1 MYHSKTL
8 AVCVLVILLL
18 PFHSAHALPDCDAWL
33 KNEVPVGPGK
43 FLVPTAGRLVTAD
56 MDQVTAAGVT
66 IEPSRRM
73 RAKDYPWEHE
83 IQIALPAS
91 YGKTDQP
98 FPVLWVTDGSLLFQ
112 LATALATAC
121 ARQHMPEMIVIGIGS
136 PPNATDETQMRRN
149 YDFSPTETAGFT
161 GFGSKAHEER
171 ERAGE
176 KKRQAEGQTAIDRFG
191 GAPRFL
197 PFVAAEVR
205 ERLSRDYRMANDH
218 TLFGH
223 SGGGLFC
230 AYALV
235 SQPTAFNRYICG
247 SAALAAGDYEV
258 FRIEERYAQQHK
270 DLRAAAFFGVGEQ
283 EVLDRNT
290 LGIFSSTARLPEILK
305 TRGYPSLAL
314 TFRAFEGENHVSV
327 IPPLLAEGLRSVWK
341 GDFGSD

>member
-1 MYHSKTL
+1 MHHSRSF
-8 AVCVLVILLL
+8 AALLL
-18 PFHSAHALPDCDAWL
+18 VVLLSPFRSANALPGCDAWL
-33 KNEVPVGPGK
+33 ENEVPIGPGK
-43 FLVPTAGRLVTAD
+43 FLVPTPGRLVTVD
-56 MDQVTAAGVT
+56 MNQVMAAGVT

-83 IQIALPAS
+83 IQVALPPS
-91 YGKTDQP
+91 YGKTNEP

-112 LATALATAC
+112 LATALVTAC
-121 ARQHMPEMIVIGIGS
+121 ARQHIPEMIVVGIGS
-136 PPNATDETQMRRN
+136 PPDAVDQTQMRRN
-149 YDFSPTETAGFT
+149 YDFSPTATAGFS

-171 ERAGE
+171 ERAGQ
-176 KKRQAEGQTAIDRFG
+176 KKRQADGQVAIDRFG

-197 PFVAAEVR
+197 PFVTEEVR
-205 ERLSRDYRMANDH
+205 ERLGRDYRMANDH

-230 AYALV
+230 AYTLV
-235 SQPTAFNRYICG
+235 SRPSAFNRYVCG

-270 DLRAAAFFGVGEQ
+270 DLPAVAFFGVGEQ
-283 EVLDRNT
+283 EVLDKNT

-314 TFRAFEGENHVSV
+314 AFRSFEGEGHVSV
-327 IPPLLAEGLRSVWK
+327 IPPLLAEGLRAVWE
-341 GDFGSD
+341 GHFVSH